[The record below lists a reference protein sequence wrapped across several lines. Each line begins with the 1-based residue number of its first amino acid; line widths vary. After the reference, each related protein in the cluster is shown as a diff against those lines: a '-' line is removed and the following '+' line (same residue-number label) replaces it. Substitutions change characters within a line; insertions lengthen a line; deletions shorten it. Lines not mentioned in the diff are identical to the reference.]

1 MRYFSARTAPP
12 FDTGLGEGAGFTDG
26 LTDADTDGDA
36 ESDGDTDGD
45 GDGDSDGDGDTEAE
59 GDAED
64 VGDAVEEDAGDGRG
78 TGGADAVGD
87 ATGVASNCSSAL
99 ITSKATTSE
108 PAGARERGVTV
119 RSDSRAPAVG
129 MGDAGAPG
137 ADENTTAGD
146 GEALPLRL
154 VDSRSPTDG
163 DGKADVLGDGES
175 DSELEGVAVGRG
187 LKDVG
192 AAGASEAVD
201 PSDQARSTRLTPAVA
216 TTLTGTE
223 GQSTIVISEVGEGD
237 GEGPADAGGPADAE
251 GLGEAAG
258 REGEREGVAE
268 GRGVP
273 PAEVEGSGVVVV
285 VSLEGVGEG
294 DGEVPADA
302 GGPADA
308 EGLGEAAGREG
319 ESEGVAE
326 GRGVPPAEVEGSGVV
341 VVVSLEGVGPVGVD
355 SAGAGAPS
363 SIADE
368 VSARTSDFTD
378 PRAERSD
385 TPPVVSAG
393 ATAAG
398 VETVGDDTGSVLT
411 VAEGDGE
418 LLGRADSVNVGV
430 GDGVAVPLGV
440 LLGALDGE
448 ALPLTLVDSRSPTD
462 GDGKADVLGDG
473 ESDCELV
480 GVAVGRGL
488 TGGVHNGGRSALEVV
503 DERARSS
510 VAACAGA
517 WAAES
522 ITAMVAIAADTAIHR
537 CFTAAQSPSSRRV
550 WGRQVGE
557 NPQNSSCPAI

>member
-1 MRYFSARTAPP
+1 VRYFSARTAPP

-285 VSLEGVGEG
+285 VSLEGVG
-294 DGEVPADA
+294 
-302 GGPADA
+302 
-308 EGLGEAAGREG
+308 
-319 ESEGVAE
+319 
-326 GRGVPPAEVEGSGVV
+326 
-341 VVVSLEGVGPVGVD
+341 PVGVD

>member
-12 FDTGLGEGAGFTDG
+12 SDTGLGEGAGS
-26 LTDADTDGDA
+26 TDGDA

-45 GDGDSDGDGDTEAE
+45 GDGEAG

-64 VGDAVEEDAGDGRG
+64 VGDAVEEDAGEGRG
-78 TGGADAVGD
+78 ERGADTAAV
-87 ATGVASNCSSAL
+87 ATGVASNCLSAL

-108 PAGARERGVTV
+108 SAGARERGVTV

-129 MGDAGAPG
+129 MGDVGAPG
-137 ADENTTAGD
+137 ADETSTAGD
-146 GEALPLRL
+146 GELASGAPG
-154 VDSRSPTDG
+154 T
-163 DGKADVLGDGES
+163 
-175 DSELEGVAVGRG
+175 GVSLAA
-187 LKDVG
+187 G

-201 PSDQARSTRLTPAVA
+201 PSAQARSTLLTPAVA

-223 GQSTIVISEVGEGD
+223 GQSTIVISGVGEGD

-258 REGEREGVAE
+258 REGER
-268 GRGVP
+268 
-273 PAEVEGSGVVVV
+273 
-285 VSLEGVGEG
+285 
-294 DGEVPADA
+294 
-302 GGPADA
+302 
-308 EGLGEAAGREG
+308 
-319 ESEGVAE
+319 EGVAE

-385 TPPVVSAG
+385 MPPVVSAG

-473 ESDCELV
+473 ESDSELV
-480 GVAVGRGL
+480 GVAVGRRL
-488 TGGVHNGGRSALEVV
+488 TDVGAHNGGRSALEVV

-557 NPQNSSCPAI
+557 NPQNLLMPCHLTVSRLVRAAKNKSGHSRKCVTHPSHHVRISECGTLGWWRGK